1 MSEQDSLLTSRQG
14 SKVAAWNRWVLYLVI
29 FAGLALLIDLNV
41 QSLRELTLKAE
52 KTPLLKDIFL
62 PSLIWLSLVFGLTL
76 FRTGAWLM
84 YRPQK
89 SLAYDQAPSMTVI
102 IPAYN
107 EGKMVLSS
115 IHSVLRAHYPHDRL
129 EVFVVDDGSK
139 DDTWVYIQEA
149 AAQYPGQVTA
159 LRFDVNQGKR
169 AALAQGFSQGKGELF
184 VTIDSDSVIDSGA
197 LLALAAP
204 FRNPKVGAVAG
215 KVSVYNQG
223 EGALPRML
231 HTRFILTFDVM
242 RAVESQY
249 GTVYCTPGDLSAY
262 RAEGV
267 RRVLSRW
274 LNQSFLGSKC
284 TFGEDRALTNY
295 LLSEGYDTRYQSS
308 AVVHTIVPDTY
319 KKMTKMFLRWD
330 RSYVRE
336 EIRFL
341 KIVWARPWGARLL
354 AMFDRLTTNLKFP
367 AGFLGV
373 VGLVLIASETP
384 SYWGRSALVLLFVA
398 IFNSL
403 YYLRS
408 EPSVKGFFHSI
419 GFSLYSTFTMW
430 WIMPYAFLTVR
441 AKGWLTR

>member
-1 MSEQDSLLTSRQG
+1 MSEQESSFTRQLTG
-14 SKVAAWNRWVLYLVI
+14 AKVWNRWVLYLVI
-29 FAGLALLIDLNV
+29 FAGIAVLIDWNV
-41 QSLRELTLKAE
+41 QSMFEFTHRVETTPFLKTL
-52 KTPLLKDIFL
+52 FF
-62 PSLIWLSLVFGLTL
+62 PSLIWLCLVFGLTL
-76 FRTGAWLM
+76 FRTGAWLF

-89 SLAYDQAPSMTVI
+89 SLPYEQAPSMTVI

-115 IHSVLRAHYPHDRL
+115 INSVLQAHYPPDKL
-129 EVFVVDDGSK
+129 EVFVIDDGSK
-139 DDTWVYIQEA
+139 DDTWNYIQEA
-149 AAQYPGQVTA
+149 AQQHPGQITA
-159 LRFDVNQGKR
+159 LRFPVNQGKR

-184 VTIDSDSVIDSGA
+184 VTIDSDSVIDPGA

-204 FRNPKVGAVAG
+204 FRDPRVGAVAG
-215 KVSVYNQG
+215 KVSVYNQSQ
-223 EGALPRML
+223 GALPRML

-242 RAVESQY
+242 RAVESMY
-249 GTVYCTPGDLSAY
+249 GTVYCTPGALSAY
-262 RAEGV
+262 RAVGV
-267 RRVLSRW
+267 RRVLDRW
-274 LNQSFLGSKC
+274 LKESFLGSTC

-295 LLSEGYDTRYQSS
+295 LLSEGYDSRYQSS

-354 AMFDRLTTNLKFP
+354 AIFDRLTTNLKFP
-367 AGFLGV
+367 AGFIGLLG
-373 VGLVLIASETP
+373 LILIASANP
-384 SYWGRSALVLLFVA
+384 VYWGRSVLVLLSVA
-398 IFNSL
+398 VLNSL

-408 EPSVKGFFHSI
+408 EPSWNGFLHSV

-430 WIMPYAFLTVR
+430 WIMPYAFFTVR